1 MTPCILNSSDRVKE
15 RLGSSKL
22 VGTMEADRFP
32 YYRDQ
37 IFDLYNSQKYR
48 EALAVAFQAQEKF
61 PERHAKTS
69 YWIGCLKSRLGE
81 SEEALQTLEKASKDG
96 IWWPDQALLMEPDLE
111 PLQNRPEF
119 KAIVAESQRLQQR
132 ALLRAKPGVMVLTP
146 RTISPKEGQPLIIA
160 LTPRAGHPGEFADQW
175 NGARNRG
182 FLLAVP
188 HSSQP
193 ISSEE
198 YCWDNPER
206 SEHDVAWAYKQVR
219 DKYNI
224 DPDKVIVAGFSQ
236 GAALAIHLTLN
247 RTFPCR
253 GFIAVAAS
261 DWVAPE
267 SKPAGQREHP
277 SEAFASFIRTKEVR
291 GLKGVIIMGDKD
303 PFLPKVKMLL
313 DGMLERGFNCKIDV
327 VHNLGHEFPSDF
339 EKRLESATHFLL
351 D

>member
-1 MTPCILNSSDRVKE
+1 MLQT
-15 RLGSSKL
+15 SKAF
-22 VGTMEADRFP
+22 GTMGAENFP

-37 IFDLYNSQKYR
+37 IFDLYNARKYR
-48 EALAVAFQAQEKF
+48 EALAIAFQAKEKF
-61 PERHAKTS
+61 PERNAKTS
-69 YWIGCLKSRLGE
+69 YWIACLQSRLGE

-96 IWWPDQALLMEPDLE
+96 IWWPDQALLMEVDLE
-111 PLQNRPEF
+111 PLHSRSEF
-119 KAIVAESQRLQQR
+119 KAIVAESQRLKQR
-132 ALLRAKPGVMVLTP
+132 SLLSAKPGVMLLTP
-146 RTISPKEGQPLIIA
+146 RTFSPKERQSLIIA
-160 LTPRAGHPGEFADQW
+160 LTPRVGHPGEFAENW
-175 NGARNRG
+175 KGARNQG

-198 YCWDNPER
+198 YCWDDPER

-224 DPDKVIVAGFSQ
+224 DPAKVIVAGFSQ
-236 GAALAIHLTLN
+236 GAALAIYLTLN

-267 SKPAGQREHP
+267 SKPANQREHP
-277 SEAFASFIRTKEVR
+277 SEAFASFIRTKQVS

-303 PFLPKVKMLL
+303 PFLPKIKKVFE
-313 DGMLERGFNCKIDV
+313 GMVERGFDCKFDV
-327 VHNLGHEFPSDF
+327 VQDLGHEFPVDF
-339 EKRLESATHFLL
+339 EMLLESASNFLL
-351 D
+351 G

>member
-1 MTPCILNSSDRVKE
+1 MGANN
-15 RLGSSKL
+15 
-22 VGTMEADRFP
+22 FP

-37 IFDLYNSQKYR
+37 IFDLYNDRKYR
-48 EALAVAFQAQEKF
+48 EALAVAFQAKEKF

-69 YWIGCLKSRLGE
+69 YWIGCLHCRLGE

-111 PLQNRPEF
+111 LLQSRPEF
-119 KAIVAESQRLQQR
+119 KAIVGESQRLKQR

-146 RTISPKEGQPLIIA
+146 RNFSPEERHPLIIA
-160 LTPRAGHPGEFADQW
+160 LTQRVGHPGEFAEYW
-175 NGARNRG
+175 NGARNQG

-198 YCWDNPER
+198 YCWDDPER
-206 SEHDVAWAYKQVR
+206 SEHDVEWAYKQVR

-224 DPDKVIVAGFSQ
+224 DTAKVIVAGFSQ
-236 GAALAIHLTLN
+236 GAALAVYLTLN

-253 GFIAVAAS
+253 GFIAAAVS

-267 SKPAGQREHP
+267 DKPASQRERP
-277 SEAFASFIRTKEVR
+277 SEAFASFIRAKDVR
-291 GLKGVIIMGDKD
+291 GLKGVVIMGEKD
-303 PFLPKVKMLL
+303 AFLPKIKMLL
-313 DGMLERGFNCKIDV
+313 EGLVERGFKGKMDV
-327 VHNLGHEFPSDF
+327 VQDLGHEFPTDF
-339 EKRLESATHFLL
+339 ENRLESATNFLL
-351 D
+351 S

>member
-1 MTPCILNSSDRVKE
+1 
-15 RLGSSKL
+15 
-22 VGTMEADRFP
+22 MEADRFP

-69 YWIGCLKSRLGE
+69 YWIGCLRSRLGE

-111 PLQNRPEF
+111 PLQGRPEF
-119 KAIVAESQRLQQR
+119 KAIVGESQRLKQR
-132 ALLRAKPGVMVLTP
+132 ALLAAKPGVMVLTP
-146 RTISPKEGQPLIIA
+146 RNFSPEERHSLIIA
-160 LTPRAGHPGEFADQW
+160 LTLRVGHPGEFAEHW
-175 NGARNRG
+175 NGALNQG

-198 YCWDNPER
+198 YCWDDPER
-206 SEHDVAWAYKQVR
+206 SEHDVVWAYEQVR

-224 DPDKVIVAGFSQ
+224 DPAKVIVAGFSQ
-236 GAALAIHLTLN
+236 GAALAMHLTLN

-261 DWVAPE
+261 DWVVPE
-267 SKPAGQREHP
+267 DKPASQRDHP
-277 SEAFASFIRTKEVR
+277 SEAFASFIRTKDVR
-291 GLKGVIIMGDKD
+291 GLKGVVIMGERDA
-303 PFLPKVKMLL
+303 FLPKIKMLL
-313 DGMLERGFNCKIDV
+313 EGLVERGFKGKMDV
-327 VHNLGHEFPSDF
+327 VQDPGHELPTDF
-339 EKRLESATHFLL
+339 ENPLESATNFLL
-351 D
+351 S